1 MITPK
6 NIMEDAWCYM
16 KSRVL
21 FTAAELDIFT
31 KLADC
36 HYTAAELARDSGVDV
51 RGLTRLLDCL
61 ITLGMLEKE
70 QGRYRLAAGS
80 EVLSAKHP
88 ATILPMILHLNHVWK
103 NWSQLTETV
112 RQGKNEAL
120 KKIVDAGGEVQE
132 AFIGAMHAIGQEL
145 AAEIAGAYDL
155 SPYKKLLDIGGASG
169 TYTMAFLKKNPQMR
183 AVIFDFAPVL
193 ALAKKRLTAAG
204 FLDRVELA
212 AGDFYVDEM
221 PGGCD
226 LALLSAIIHQNSPAQ
241 NIELYKKIHRAL
253 EPGGVVLI
261 RDHIMDES
269 RTQPPAG
276 AMFAL
281 NMLVNTSGGDTFTFG
296 EVKETL
302 EAAGFG
308 EVKQVRA
315 GERMDGL
322 VEGKKSGK

>member
-31 KLADC
+31 KLAGC

-51 RGLTRLLDCL
+51 RGATRLLDCL
-61 ITLGMLEKE
+61 ITLGLLQKD
-70 QGRYRLAAGS
+70 QNRYRLSEGS
-80 EVLSAKHP
+80 EILSAKHP

-155 SPYKKLLDIGGASG
+155 SPYMKLLDIGGASG
-169 TYTMAFLKKNPQMR
+169 TYTMAFLRQNPTMR

-193 ALAKKRLTAAG
+193 ALAKKRLEADG

-241 NIELYKKIHRAL
+241 NVELYKKIHQAL

-261 RDHIMDES
+261 RDHIMDET

-281 NMLVNTSGGDTFTFG
+281 NMLVNTTGGDTYTFG

-322 VEGKKSGK
+322 VEGRKRGK